1 MRIKKVEAFKTL
13 ASLGNETIK
22 AKIALFNGI
31 NEEAL
36 VPSGISAGK
45 YEVKNVTA
53 DEAITQINRIKD
65 ILISQDWEQETLD
78 KRLSEL
84 GLGGNV
90 TLAISASFW
99 KANERIKVPA
109 SDLKFPNLM
118 LLLFEGGKHG
128 NPNIFIQEFMIIEKT
143 LSGAISDFKRLRAY
157 LENNNLASTVGAEGG
172 FSPSGFNDIMILDTI
187 KKVFPQ
193 KEIALDVAA

>member
-157 LENNNLASTVGAEGG
+157 LALKGG
-172 FSPSGFNDIMILDTI
+172 FLLPDLTT
-187 KKVFPQ
+187 
-193 KEIALDVAA
+193 